1 MNTYTGYT
9 KDLSEAEKRTNE
21 IEAIKQILKESPN
34 NKYWQ
39 GRLAALLEVE
49 PICCCYEVMGDNVDC
64 PVHGKGH
71 EQNHGAFTD
80 AEIEADYQERNDLYM
95 MGMGA

>member
-1 MNTYTGYT
+1 MNTHTGYT

-49 PICCCYEVMGDNVDC
+49 PICCCYEYQGDNDNC
-64 PVHGKGH
+64 PVHGH
-71 EQNHGAFTD
+71 PFTD